1 MTPAPLSPGFSH
13 PVFDAQVAFRKLL
26 NALAHPGRIYP
37 LDLSLTAPLGLDR
50 ATAAA
55 CLCLLDLET
64 SLWVDPHFSP
74 EVLRWLIF
82 HTGCHISPDRF
93 PSAPS
98 EAVGVPHTFAL
109 LSTPPSRLADFNMGT
124 AEYPES
130 STLLLIQ
137 VPDLEQGLPVQLQG
151 CGILSQETIAPQV
164 PVHFWE
170 DWQAK
175 PAFPLG
181 VDVFFF
187 AKNRLMGLPR
197 TIAVSFI
204 H

>member
-1 MTPAPLSPGFSH
+1 MIPAPLSPGFSH
-13 PVFDAQVAFRKLL
+13 PVFDAQITFRQLL

-37 LDLSLTAPLGLDR
+37 LDLSLNAPLGLDR

-64 SLWVDPHFSP
+64 SLWMDPNFSP
-74 EVLRWLIF
+74 EVLRWLVF
-82 HTGCHISPDRF
+82 HTGCHISPDREPF
-93 PSAPS
+93 RS
-98 EAVGVPHTFAL
+98 EEGVLPATFAL
-109 LSTPPSRLADFNMGT
+109 LTAPPPLLADFNMGT
-124 AEYPES
+124 PEYPES

-197 TIAVSFI
+197 TIVGKVL
-204 H
+204 